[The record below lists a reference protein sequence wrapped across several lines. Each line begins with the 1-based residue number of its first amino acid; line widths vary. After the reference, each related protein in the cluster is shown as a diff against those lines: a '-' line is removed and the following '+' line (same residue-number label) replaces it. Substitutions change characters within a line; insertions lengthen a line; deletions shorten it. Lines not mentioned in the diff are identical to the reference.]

1 MSVKGQFT
9 FNSTLEEKTNQYQ
22 QVTSHIQPFRDITPG
37 GGAYFVRFFFN
48 YYRSGSSGLF
58 VVNRMKAMF
67 TNQTMNNHIGV
78 LKTMLVFSPSRRN
91 SEFLPGLTSHFS
103 FQLIYNIS
111 DPKNLLTCWQC
122 GKYLSSLEYSFCTNL
137 SDISRLER
145 RKRSV
150 VSVLY

>member
-1 MSVKGQFT
+1 MVP
-9 FNSTLEEKTNQYQ
+9 TL
-22 QVTSHIQPFRDITPG
+22 
-37 GGAYFVRFFFN
+37 FVSFFD
-48 YYRSGSSGLF
+48 YYRSGSSGLL

-91 SEFLPGLTSHFS
+91 SEFLPALTSHFS